1 MDDLPSLSPSSADLI
16 TRMVKCIHTIESS
29 GAKHIEDWETVQARQ
44 EGEHLLRELERKIIP
59 LHKRLR
65 LAGLSVYENQALYLT
80 VQLGIAQALVD
91 AGPDGMDIN
100 TLASHT
106 GTLANPLKRILYMLQ
121 AWDVTELH
129 GDHWVAG
136 ESALALCPGYAGSV
150 ASEMDIFGNEIYTV
164 AGFLGK
170 QVAPDR
176 EWPVRQALTASS
188 PSAGSV
194 SATQACLAGLGVP
207 HLYAHL
213 AAHSDRQDVFTDS
226 MTSRSLRDD
235 KYMIIDYPWERHA
248 NQRLC
253 DIGGADGN
261 LFKQLL
267 VKHPSIAGGTIYDI
281 STASPPVD
289 APTTLTYIHGD
300 FFATIPV
307 GYQVYFMRQIV
318 HNWGDSDVRRILC
331 NVRKAMAKS
340 YFSTNSDANHSGG
353 KKGPILLI
361 AEVVATSKMQREV
374 AQLDLVMLTLLAS
387 GAQERT
393 EDEFRALCQAEGLR
407 LVQVWPTRG
416 KYSILEVH
424 FDFEIDNQHSE

>member
-1 MDDLPSLSPSSADLI
+1 M

-29 GAKHIEDWETVQARQ
+29 GPKQIEDWDTIQARQ
-44 EGEHLLRELERKIIP
+44 EGEHLLHELERMIIP

-65 LAGLSVYENQALYLT
+65 FTALSVYENQALYLA

-91 AGPDGMDIN
+91 AGPDGVDVN

-106 GTLANPLKRILYMLQ
+106 GTLANPLKRILCMLQ

-136 ESALALCPGYAGSV
+136 EAALALCPNHAGSV
-150 ASEMDIFGNEIYTV
+150 ASELDFFGAEIYTV

-176 EWPVRQALTASS
+176 EWPVRQALTVSS

-194 SATQACLAGLGVP
+194 SATQACLAGLGMP
-207 HLYAHL
+207 HLYTHL
-213 AAHSDRQDVFTDS
+213 AAHIDRQNVFTNA
-226 MTSRSLRDD
+226 MASRSLDDD
-235 KYMIIDYPWERHA
+235 KYMTIDYPWERHA
-248 NQRLC
+248 SQRLC

-267 VKHPSIAGGTIYDI
+267 AKHPSIAGGTIYDI
-281 STASPPVD
+281 STISPPAD
-289 APTTLTYIHGD
+289 APATLTYIHGD
-300 FFATIPV
+300 FFKAVPV

-318 HNWGDSDVRRILC
+318 HNWGDTDVRRILC
-331 NVRKAMAKS
+331 NIRQAMTKS
-340 YFSTNSDANHSGG
+340 FFSTNSNANYSGR
-353 KKGPILLI
+353 KKSPILLI
-361 AEVVATSKMQREV
+361 AELVVTSKMQREV

-407 LVQVWPTRG
+407 LMHVWPTRG

-424 FDFEIDNQHSE
+424 LDPEIDNQHSGQADCIPE